1 MKRTHLII
9 HGFAILH
16 ATATYACRSFGMADE
31 LVLTMLTMIM
41 VVLLCVERYKSV
53 YFIAIAIV
61 LGNITGYALGALFS
75 WALNPLTAS
84 GLLKDPLS

>member
-1 MKRTHLII
+1 MKRPHFII

-16 ATATYACRSFGMADE
+16 ATATYACHSFGMADE

-41 VVLLCVERYKSV
+41 VVLLCIEHHKSV

-61 LGNITGYALGALFS
+61 LGNMVSTSSSAMPKLWQA
-75 WALNPLTAS
+75 
-84 GLLKDPLS
+84 